1 MGGMRMDTGHWI
13 MTGLTAALLLILWI
27 FSAFSAPK
35 SRGYRWAQ
43 RVFWA
48 FSLLWASGSLG
59 GIGLNGVNLIAS
71 SVLGLPGY
79 AALWVIA
86 RL

>member
-1 MGGMRMDTGHWI
+1 METVHWI
-13 MTGLTAALLLILWI
+13 MLGLTAVMLMALWMI
-27 FSAFSAPK
+27 SAAYSPK
-35 SRGYRWAQ
+35 IRGYRWGQ
-43 RVFWA
+43 RVFWPA
-48 FSLLWASGSLG
+48 TLLWISGSLG

-79 AALWVIA
+79 AALWMIA